1 MFGFNKNKS
10 KIDSGTENKTDENN
24 SWFKRLSSGLNKS
37 SSKLNDGLKN
47 IFINKKLDDET
58 LEELEE
64 LLISSDIGVKTSSLI
79 ISKLAKN
86 KFGKEI
92 TLDEIKLEI
101 SDILEKI
108 LKPATKP
115 LEIKDKK
122 PHVIFVCGVNGAG
135 KTTTIG
141 KLCANYKKQGK
152 KVVIAACDTF
162 RAAAVEQLE
171 VWSKRSKSKIIMGKE
186 NSDPASVAYKAFE
199 YAKSNNADILI
210 IDTAGRLHNK
220 KNLMEQLK
228 KITKVIKKLDES
240 APHDSL
246 IVLDATTGQ
255 NANNQVR
262 IFSEAV
268 DITGIIVTK
277 LDGSAKGGVVVSLA
291 NEFNAKIHAIGVGE
305 AIEDLR
311 EFDAKMFAKSLVGLY

>member
-1 MFGFNKNKS
+1 MFGFKKDKTEA
-10 KIDSGTENKTDENN
+10 KIEVKTEEKAT
-24 SWFKRLSSGLNKS
+24 WFKRLSSGLNKS
-37 SSKLNDGLKN
+37 SSKFNDGLKN
-47 IFINKKLDDET
+47 IFVNKKLDAET
-58 LEELEE
+58 LEELED
-64 LLISSDIGVKTSSLI
+64 LLISSDIGVKTSSI
-79 ISKLAKN
+79 IIEELSKN

-92 TLDEIKLEI
+92 SLDEIKLELAQ
-101 SDILEKI
+101 ILETI
-108 LKPATKP
+108 IAPVTKP
-115 LEIKDKK
+115 LEITDNK

-141 KLCANYKKQGK
+141 KLCSNYKKEGK

-171 VWSKRSKSKIIMGKE
+171 VWSKRAKCEIIMGEE

-199 YAKSNNADILI
+199 YAKNNNSDILI

-220 KNLMEQLK
+220 KNLMQQLK
-228 KITKVIKKLDES
+228 KINNVIKKLDAD
-240 APHDSL
+240 APHDSV

-268 DITGIIVTK
+268 DISGIIVTK
-277 LDGSAKGGVVVSLA
+277 LDGSAKGGVVISLA
-291 NEFNAKIHAIGVGE
+291 NEFDAKIHAIGVGE
-305 AIEDLR
+305 AIEDLKP
-311 EFDAKMFAKSLVGLY
+311 FDAKMFAKSLVGLY